1 MSRTAVLLCV
11 KAGSSADLLTRAV
24 RSTAQSLSAEDAIYM
39 LLDGG
44 DSFPPRSWAREG
56 LPATVHL
63 VVSPH
68 HVGLAAGLNRLIDV
82 ALADPS
88 VSYLA
93 RMDADD
99 ESLPERIRL
108 QREFL
113 EIHPEVDVV
122 GALCREVDAQGILVQ
137 QKSLPSRHEDIVRL
151 LSRRNPLNHPTVMFR
166 RRAFDGGVRYRTDV
180 GRMEDYFL
188 WVDGALAGWQF
199 ANVQQ
204 ALLNFTRDHDFF
216 RRRSGF
222 ALAITE
228 FRVRWT
234 AMKRLK
240 MFTFQNCTWAMA
252 SFLLRMSPAWVQK
265 QAYHFF
271 R

>member
-68 HVGLAAGLNRLIDV
+68 HVGLAAGLNRLID
-82 ALADPS
+82 
-88 VSYLA
+88 
-93 RMDADD
+93 
-99 ESLPERIRL
+99 
-108 QREFL
+108 
-113 EIHPEVDVV
+113 VDVV